1 VLHSSEATPGQPR
14 QFRWVAL
21 AVTLVTLGLA
31 ACGGG
36 DSGESSARGGQEIV
50 IKERAN
56 LQGIQDVGDVLDGS
70 SIGGSPFCSG
80 GSFSG
85 GHGSLPFPQID
96 RTFKCPE
103 GTLRIAFT
111 PGEPQGKTVT
121 GRWKVLS
128 GTGAYEGLEGSGQ
141 METEFETD
149 TRARE
154 TFTGT
159 VVP

>member
-1 VLHSSEATPGQPR
+1 VLHSSEAKPGRPR

-21 AVTLVTLGLA
+21 AVTVATLGLA
-31 ACGGG
+31 ACGGD
-36 DSGESSARGGQEIV
+36 DSSESSATGGQEIV

-56 LQGIQDVGDVLDGS
+56 LEGIQDVGDVLDGS
-70 SIGGSPFCSG
+70 SIGGSPFCSR

-85 GHGSLPFPQID
+85 GHGDLPFPQID
-96 RTFKCPE
+96 RSFKCPE

-111 PGEPQGKTVT
+111 PGEPKGNTAP
-121 GRWKVLS
+121 GRWKVLN
-128 GTGAYEGLEGSGQ
+128 GTGAFEGLEGGGR
-141 METEFETD
+141 METVFESD
-149 TRARE
+149 TRAHE